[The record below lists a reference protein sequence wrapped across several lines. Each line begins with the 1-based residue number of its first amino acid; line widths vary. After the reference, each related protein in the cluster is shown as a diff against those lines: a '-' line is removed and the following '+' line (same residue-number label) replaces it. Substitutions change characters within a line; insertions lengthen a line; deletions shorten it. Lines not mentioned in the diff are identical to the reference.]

1 MGAAVAQFFQ
11 IIGPSITPPTN
22 MQELIPYLLTVFV
35 SIVLVVCAFRLIAAV
50 ASALINWRRF

>member
-1 MGAAVAQFFQ
+1 
-11 IIGPSITPPTN
+11 

-50 ASALINWRRF
+50 ASALVNWRKF

>member
-22 MQELIPYLLTVFV
+22 MQELIPYLLNFFV
-35 SIVLVVCAFRLIAAV
+35 GVVLVAVVFRLIGV
-50 ASALINWRRF
+50 IASW

>member
-11 IIGPSITPPTN
+11 IIGPSITSPAN

-50 ASALINWRRF
+50 ASTIVNWRKF

>member
-11 IIGPSITPPTN
+11 IIGPSITPPVN
-22 MQELIPYLLTVFV
+22 MLELIPYLLTVFV

-50 ASALINWRRF
+50 ASAIVNWRKF

>member
-22 MQELIPYLLTVFV
+22 MQELISYLLTVFV

-50 ASALINWRRF
+50 ASAIVNWRKF